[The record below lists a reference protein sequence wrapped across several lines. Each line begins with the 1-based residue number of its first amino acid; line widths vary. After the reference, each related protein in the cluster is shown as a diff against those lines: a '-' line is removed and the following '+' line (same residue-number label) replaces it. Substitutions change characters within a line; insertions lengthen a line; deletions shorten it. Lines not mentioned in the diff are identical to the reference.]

1 MIRCGTNSFYF
12 DHVFIKSNA
21 TVVGPLEKAGPIG
34 NSFDYAFDDIHCNQ
48 DTWEKAEMALVK
60 KSFEIALHKAGL
72 LENDIDFLLG
82 GDLNNQIAITSYAM
96 KSSFIPY
103 LGTFAA
109 CSTLTENLILASILV
124 DANLAKNVMCVTSS
138 HNATS
143 ERQFRYPTEYGGQKP
158 ESMTFTTTASA
169 SLILSNEKSMIK
181 VTKGTVGKIIDVGL
195 TDAQDMGRT
204 MAPAAVVTLFNHLQN
219 FNETIDDYDLV
230 VTGDLSKYGSDIF
243 EKCCLERG
251 LDIKRKHIDAGLT
264 IYDINKQNV
273 YSGGSGCGCVSS
285 VFGGYLIELLNK
297 GIYKKILV
305 LATGA
310 LLNPIMTAQKESI
323 PCISHAIV
331 IERRV

>member
-1 MIRCGTNSFYF
+1 MIKPIILGLIQAITEFLPVSSSGHLRIAEYF
-12 DHVFIKSNA
+12 LNFNFKNI
-21 TVVGPLEKAGPIG
+21 L
-34 NSFDYAFDDIHCNQ
+34 
-48 DTWEKAEMALVK
+48 
-60 KSFEIALHKAGL
+60 SFEIALHKAGL

-243 EKCCLERG
+243 EKHSWVKVSRSRQQRTER
-251 LDIKRKHIDAGLT
+251 IW
-264 IYDINKQNV
+264 
-273 YSGGSGCGCVSS
+273 
-285 VFGGYLIELLNK
+285 
-297 GIYKKILV
+297 ILCKT
-305 LATGA
+305 LC
-310 LLNPIMTAQKESI
+310 TACQTTLFNRHLVME
-323 PCISHAIV
+323 
-331 IERRV
+331 